1 MNSIKSKSGLQPIR
15 ERIDASLSRRGSS
28 PADRCPSFVVRRSS
42 VARGRRGFHPG
53 QSVVLALAVMFL
65 MIFMGALFV
74 TMIARNLTRV
84 DRATDT
90 SQAQQLAEAG
100 LRYAD
105 QQLTFSDEGA
115 DWRPQLN
122 QTFNLKPGA
131 DPRDPDYFWL
141 TDNGSFK
148 NPFVRF
154 ASGEGRFLLR
164 VTYEPTYRASAP
176 NVTVPDEFDS
186 LSGYI
191 HVEVIGRPGKFSG
204 NDPTELINTT
214 NNPNWEPG
222 QILGA
227 HRKIDAWKPIG
238 LMDQLWW
245 VTNLKKS
252 RGPAQFGVARYEDG
266 NGKSVQFR
274 SDYRGSVRSNV
285 DLTYVGDTRFQ
296 IRPGFG
302 EGVYVAG
309 ETRFQRAGNNV
320 PLVNVQVLA
329 NDGTVTQTYPE
340 GETGSTA
347 FNPIINQIT
356 RRGHYL
362 DNLALA
368 DPSQADSAR
377 SIRLLEAPRLDAED
391 PSGGVQRYRRLTRES
406 GEMRRVTN
414 PQSGDERD
422 VNLGVY
428 GYGAG
433 LYIDN
438 FDDIQYPND
447 RDAVVNEWLQRG
459 VGDVALTGWV
469 GATYTPSVRQQG
481 GARPIMEMVFTENEA
496 GEPRIRI
503 TRTDRDTENRN
514 FGSNKGGTRIFYAWD
529 PANPGV
535 LDDLGTTAEFKYPA
549 NGILYTEGSVRVRGR
564 VGSSGNGKTL
574 QVVSGGTIYIEGNLL
589 KGDPTSRLALF
600 ARDYVTMNPTKL
612 TAIIPGDEVQVEGD
626 QTGTDVRSFHYSVP
640 QNSYVD
646 LQMANSVP
654 IPANGGL
661 LLSLQHSGGFQDSNS
676 RTDLALYIN
685 GLAQTDRYDFAG
697 SPPPYPPS
705 ATGSQSVTPYQ
716 FFFFPPSVQQSLWH
730 QSNAQSIQG
739 SSINYERKAFYIPS
753 SRLNVG
759 ANEVNNFRVH
769 VEPTPGGQPYWL
781 SRVVAVPY
789 QQSLEARIEA
799 VMYAQNGSWFVIPGP
814 WFNEDPRDSRELFAN
829 GDTAAGR
836 TVGLRGPNTFPSDT
850 EDFPFYH
857 EPPNVKILVR
867 GSIAENMPVPATER
881 VQWVKKLFVDKSANS
896 ITTSW
901 YEPSI
906 SYEYDDDFR
915 KWVRWRNVVTGQEG
929 IAYLAP
935 DTPAGVTDA
944 NRLAT
949 IQAAALQAGQNILT
963 LPLFPRLPTGG
974 LIYHGTPG

>member
-1 MNSIKSKSGLQPIR
+1 
-15 ERIDASLSRRGSS
+15 
-28 PADRCPSFVVRRSS
+28 
-42 VARGRRGFHPG
+42 
-53 QSVVLALAVMFL
+53 MFL

-84 DRATDT
+84 DRASDT

-105 QQLTFSDEGA
+105 QQLTYSDQGA
-115 DWRPQLN
+115 DWRPQLSP
-122 QTFNLKPGA
+122 TLNLKPGA

-141 TDNGSFK
+141 TDNGSFRG
-148 NPFVRF
+148 PYVRF
-154 ASGEGRFLLR
+154 KSGQGRFLLR
-164 VTYEPTYRASAP
+164 VSYEPTYRPSAP

-186 LSGYI
+186 LSGFI
-191 HVEVIGRPGKFSG
+191 RIEVVGRPGDFSG
-204 NDPTELINTT
+204 QDPTELINTT

-227 HRKIDAWKPIG
+227 SRKIEAWKPIG

-252 RGPAQFGVARYEDG
+252 RGPAQIGVARYEDG
-266 NGKSVQFR
+266 TGKSVQFVTE
-274 SDYRGSVRSNV
+274 YRGSVRSNV
-285 DLTYVGDTRFQ
+285 DLTYVGDTLFQ

-309 ETRFQRAGNNV
+309 ETRFAKAGNNL
-320 PLVNVQVLA
+320 PRVNVQLLR
-329 NDGTVTQTYPE
+329 NDGTVESTRPE
-340 GETGSTA
+340 GETGSAT
-347 FNPIINQIT
+347 FDPIINQIT

-362 DNLALA
+362 DSLALS
-368 DPSQADSAR
+368 DPSAADSSR
-377 SIRLLEAPRLDAED
+377 SIRTLEAPRLDAED
-391 PSGGVQRYRRLTRES
+391 PFGGTQRYRRLTRDS
-406 GEMRRVTN
+406 GEMVRLTN
-414 PQSGDERD
+414 PQSGEARD
-422 VNLGVY
+422 VNLGLY
-428 GYGAG
+428 GYAPG
-433 LYIDN
+433 LYVDN
-438 FDDIQYPND
+438 FEDIQYPND

-469 GATYTPSVRQQG
+469 GASYTPSVRQQG
-481 GARPIMEMVFTENEA
+481 GARPILEMVFTENEA
-496 GEPRIRI
+496 GEPTIRL

-514 FGSNKGGTRIFYAWD
+514 FGANKGGTRIFYAYD
-529 PANPGV
+529 PKTPGV
-535 LDDLGTTAEFKYPA
+535 INDLGTTAEFPYPG

-564 VGSSGNGKTL
+564 VGSPGKGRTL

-589 KGDPTSRLALF
+589 KGDPTSRLALL

-612 TAIIPGDEVQVEGD
+612 TSIIPGDDVQVEGD
-626 QTGTDVRSFHYSVP
+626 QTGTDVRSFHYSIP

-646 LQMANSVP
+646 LQMANSTPV
-654 IPANGGL
+654 PANGGL
-661 LLSLQHSGGFQDSNS
+661 LLSLQHSAGFEDSNS

-685 GLAQTDRYDFAG
+685 GLLQTNRYDFAG
-697 SPPPYPPS
+697 FPPPFPPTL
-705 ATGSQSVTPYQ
+705 AGGQNVTPYQ
-716 FFFFPPSVQQSLWH
+716 FFFFPRSVQQPLWH

-739 SSINYERKAFYIPS
+739 SSVNYERKAFYIPA

-759 ANEVNNFRVH
+759 ANDVNNFRIH
-769 VEPTPGGQPYWL
+769 VQPTSGGQPYWL

-789 QQSLEARIEA
+789 QQALESRIEA
-799 VMYAQNGSWFVIPGP
+799 VIYAQNGSWFVIPGP
-814 WFNEDPRDSRELFAN
+814 WFNEDPRDTRDLFVK
-829 GDTAAGR
+829 GDAVSGR
-836 TVGLRGPNTFPSDT
+836 ASGARGPNTFPANS
-850 EDFPFYH
+850 EDYPFYH

-867 GSIAENMPVPATER
+867 GSISENMPAAATER
-881 VQWVKKLFVDKSANS
+881 VQWVKKLYVDRAANS

-901 YEPSI
+901 YAPSI

-915 KWVRWRNVVTGQEG
+915 KWVRYRNVVTGQEG

-935 DTPAGVTDA
+935 DSPAGVTTA
-944 NRLAT
+944 NRLST
-949 IQAAALQAGQNILT
+949 IQAAALQANQNILT